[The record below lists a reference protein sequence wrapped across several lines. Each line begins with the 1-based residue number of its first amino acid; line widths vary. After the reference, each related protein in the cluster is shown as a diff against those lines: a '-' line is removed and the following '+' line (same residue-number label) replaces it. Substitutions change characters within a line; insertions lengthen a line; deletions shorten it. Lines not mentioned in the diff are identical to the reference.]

1 MKRLS
6 NREFV
11 KELMKDPT
19 FKLEYDALNPEFE
32 LLEKMLKARVTS
44 GFSQADVAKRMHTT
58 TSVVGRLET
67 AGGRKH
73 HSPSL
78 CTLERYAAAVGYKL
92 KIDFIQAKSA

>member
-6 NREFV
+6 NREFI
-11 KELMKDPT
+11 KELMKDPN
-19 FKLEYDALNPEFE
+19 FKAEYDSLDPEFE
-32 LLEKMLKARVTS
+32 LLEKMLKARIAS
-44 GFSQADVAKRMHTT
+44 GLSQAEVAKKMHTT

-78 CTLERYAAAVGYKL
+78 RTLERYAAALGYKL
-92 KIDFIQAKSA
+92 RIEFIQSKCA